1 MAKSILK
8 MTKKELISLVNQLE
22 YDLKHANARVD
33 TYVEAEGIDQREIS
47 RLKAEVEL
55 LRKDNARLD
64 KIADSEQALRC
75 VRMPFL
81 DSRIEQ
87 LEEQLEK
94 AANLVAR
101 RKVKYEYALT
111 ALKDVI
117 EHHQAEPTNFHAYLK
132 GER

>member
-1 MAKSILK
+1 MAGK
-8 MTKKELISLVNQLE
+8 TKAELQLALNE
-22 YDLKHANARVD
+22 ANRDLKHANARVD

-47 RLKAEVEL
+47 RLKAEIEL

-81 DSRIEQ
+81 ESKIEQ
-87 LEEQLEK
+87 LQEQLEK
-94 AANLVAR
+94 AANLAAR
-101 RKVKYEYALT
+101 RKTTYEYALT

>member
-1 MAKSILK
+1 MAGL
-8 MTKKELISLVNQLE
+8 TKKELQIALNE
-22 YDLKHANARVD
+22 ANRDLKHANARVD
-33 TYVEAEGIDQREIS
+33 DYVEDSEIWQREES
-47 RLKAEVEL
+47 RLKARIEL
-55 LRKDNARLD
+55 LEKDNARLD
-64 KIADSEQALRC
+64 KLADSEQALRC

-81 DSRIEQ
+81 ESRIEQ

-94 AANLVAR
+94 AANLAAQ

-117 EHHQAEPTNFHAYLK
+117 QHHQAEPTNFHAYLK

>member
-1 MAKSILK
+1 MAGK
-8 MTKKELISLVNQLE
+8 TKAELQLALNE
-22 YDLKHANARVD
+22 ANRDLKHANARVD

-47 RLKAEVEL
+47 RLKAEIEL

-81 DSRIEQ
+81 ESKIEQ
-87 LEEQLEK
+87 LQEQLEK
-94 AANLVAR
+94 AANLAAQR
-101 RKVKYEYALT
+101 RVTYEHALT

-117 EHHQAEPTNFHAYLK
+117 QHHQAEPTNFHAYLK